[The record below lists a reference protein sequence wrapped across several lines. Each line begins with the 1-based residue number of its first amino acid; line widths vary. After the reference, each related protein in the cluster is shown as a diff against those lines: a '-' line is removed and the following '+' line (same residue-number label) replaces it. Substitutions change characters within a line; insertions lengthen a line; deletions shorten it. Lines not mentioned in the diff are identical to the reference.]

1 MYFCERRAVQFL
13 RCKEGVNTHYCI
25 DFNLTILMKKLE
37 NKVAIV
43 TGGAG
48 SIGRTTAKLFLDEGA
63 KVLLV
68 DLNEEALKKAVD
80 ELGGKAVK
88 YCVADVSKS
97 ADVQRYVTQ
106 AVDSFG
112 KIDVFFNNAG
122 IEGVVKPIVDYPEE
136 MFDKIIAVNVRG
148 VWLGNKYVLPQMN
161 DCGSIIITS
170 SVAGLL
176 GSPNVSAYITS
187 KHAGVGIMR
196 ATSVEAAPRRIRVN
210 SVHPSPVDNRMMR
223 SLEEGFSPGQ
233 GAAVKEQL
241 ELTIPL
247 GRYAQPNEIAKLVL
261 FLASD
266 DSQFITGTTQV
277 IDGGINV
284 Q

>member
-1 MYFCERRAVQFL
+1 ME
-13 RCKEGVNTHYCI
+13 
-25 DFNLTILMKKLE
+25 KLE

-48 SIGRTTAKLFLDEGA
+48 SIGRTTAELFLDEGA

-68 DLNEEALKKAVD
+68 DLNEDALKKAID
-80 ELGGKAVK
+80 ELGGKDIK
-88 YCVADVSKS
+88 YCVADVTKS
-97 ADVQRYVTQ
+97 TDVQRYVTQ
-106 AVDSFG
+106 AVEAFG

-136 MFDKIIAVNVRG
+136 MFDKVIAVNVRG

-161 DCGSIIITS
+161 DGGSIIITS

-187 KHAGVGIMR
+187 KHACVGIMR
-196 ATSVEAAPRRIRVN
+196 ATSIEAAPRKIRVN

-247 GRYAQPNEIAKLVL
+247 GRYAQPIEIANLVL

>member
-1 MYFCERRAVQFL
+1 
-13 RCKEGVNTHYCI
+13 
-25 DFNLTILMKKLE
+25 MKKLE

-43 TGGAG
+43 TGGSG
-48 SIGRTTAKLFLDEGA
+48 SLGKTTAKLFLEEGA

-68 DLNEEALKKAVD
+68 DLKEDSLKKAVE
-80 ELGGKAVK
+80 ELGGKDVQ
-88 YCVADVSKS
+88 YCMADVTNSV
-97 ADVQRYVTQ
+97 DVQRYVSK
-106 AVDSFG
+106 AVEAFG

-122 IEGVVKPIVDYPEE
+122 IEGVVKPIVDYPEDV
-136 MFDKIIAVNVRG
+136 FDKVIAVNVRG

-161 DCGSIIITS
+161 DGGSIIITS

-176 GSPNVSAYITS
+176 GSPNVSAYIVS
-187 KHAGVGIMR
+187 KHACVGIMR
-196 ATSVEAAPRRIRVN
+196 ASSVEAAPRKIRVN

-247 GRYAQPNEIAKLVL
+247 GRYAEPIEIAKLVL
-261 FLASD
+261 FLASN

-277 IDGGINV
+277 VDGGMNV